1 MDLTSSAISAVRV
14 PVLSVSRMMV
24 ALPSSTS
31 AVSPSMSSLSLL
43 RVILL
48 LPISV
53 SQKPS
58 CCESWFASSS
68 RRVSMDSI
76 IFFTFTNGSASNFCA
91 RRPRR
96 WLRRRRPS
104 DAKNSRTRRR
114 IPSLPAAAAER
125 SSRKCARA
133 VRTGVTCA
141 MLRYFSA
148 FPVTSGDDRISMALP
163 IASISSVRSFC
174 FSRKDSCFSVHS
186 VVAAASVFSFS
197 ALTPEVAASCFL
209 SNAAFSALCCFRT
222 VFSAISFSPFSME
235 SERSCM
241 IISCACLEFI
251 SSFWHSPSLLW
262 NSLLS
267 LLSSSTIPP
276 DWNS

>member
-148 FPVTSGDDRISMALP
+148 WPATSGDERISTALP
-163 IASISSVRSFC
+163 IASISSPRSFC
-174 FSRKDSCFSVHS
+174 FSLNDKVFSSHWV
-186 VVAAASVFSFS
+186 VVALSVFSFS
-197 ALTPEVAASCFL
+197 AFTEEVDASCFL
-209 SNAAFSALCCFRT
+209 FLAAFSAFRCDSA
-222 VFSAISFSPFSME
+222 VFSDMSFFEFSIE
-235 SERSCM
+235 SLRSM
-241 IISCACLEFI
+241 TIMSYACLEFI
-251 SSFWHSPSLLW
+251 SSFWHSPSFVL
-262 NSLLS
+262 NSS
-267 LLSSSTIPP
+267 RSFLSSSMMPV